1 MFGKQNLFSITFICL
16 TPWLLALFYTA
27 YQFAQSNQPYT
38 YLSESSS
45 LTSGKFGDDTAV
57 VLPVRFNFKFW
68 ADSYAHDSVLFC
80 T

>member
-1 MFGKQNLFSITFICL
+1 MYGKQNLFSITFICL
-16 TPWLLALFYTA
+16 TLWLPALSYTA
-27 YQFAQSNQPYT
+27 YQFTQSNQPYT
-38 YLSESSS
+38 YLCEASS

-57 VLPVRFNFKFW
+57 ELPVGFNFKFW